1 MREVLI
7 VDDSAIVRKVAR
19 LIFESFYMRAYE
31 AADGAAAVEICARRM
46 PGIILLDMNMP
57 QTDSYDVL
65 ATLRAMPDGEKAV
78 VIACFVANEPALV
91 ARARAAGADAFVLK
105 PFDQAILKAKFADM
119 GLL

>member
-46 PGIILLDMNMP
+46 PGVYFLI
-57 QTDSYDVL
+57 
-65 ATLRAMPDGEKAV
+65 
-78 VIACFVANEPALV
+78 
-91 ARARAAGADAFVLK
+91 
-105 PFDQAILKAKFADM
+105 
-119 GLL
+119 